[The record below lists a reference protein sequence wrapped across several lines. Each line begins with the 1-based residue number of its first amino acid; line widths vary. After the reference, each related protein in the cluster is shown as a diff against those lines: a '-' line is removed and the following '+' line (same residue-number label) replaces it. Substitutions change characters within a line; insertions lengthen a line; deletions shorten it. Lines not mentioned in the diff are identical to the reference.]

1 MKISPKRLHKI
12 KKSNNQSHKIRKRK
26 NKHKRNKQRSF
37 RKKRGHLNLKNRSLK
52 MKRGGKLNM
61 DNDEYIFLTFNPID
75 KNDLN
80 PLKLMNIK
88 REDLLKYNE
97 SKYLLDS
104 LVVYN
109 KDDNPTD
116 YYLNEIKSKDEDNNY
131 TIKQI
136 TDSDELIY
144 KVHHNKINQL
154 TFNYELLQHLGKNNM
169 IEIEN
174 LNEEKKT
181 VLYTNLSKPWK
192 LAIRNINGK
201 TIEMTSLDYLLR
213 TWNHDHKESGIDRLR
228 VIIQYAETMKDHEL
242 EPESSDEEMKELYYY
257 TNIALNIY
265 IINHAIISYLFNF
278 PEKIKELKTELI
290 NNFSFSEL
298 ENFFKKNKIPL
309 LTGVSFIPPK
319 KLVNKESNDYHYRW
333 RMPFE
338 FSIISKFDKMPFF
351 NLDDSELQSF
361 REELKLLKNKH
372 SEYPLI
378 KNYQSVISNTKN
390 KVDNLNGYFDD
401 KSDFSSSSI
410 NIEEEPEEDIEAEPE
425 DTVPEPEPQT
435 EEEKE
440 EEPEPQTE
448 EEKEEEPESEE
459 DDEDNFLNDFDF
471 EIPEIPSESK
481 NEGMT
486 TNISRK
492 NKESIQIYVE
502 KGNDGA
508 NDEIRAFV
516 DLGGNPEE
524 WFNAL
529 ITSNNDTEGG
539 DDNNEEGGD
548 DDNEEGG
555 DDDNEEGGDNNNE
568 EGGDNNNEEGGDD
581 NNEEGGDD
589 DNEEGGDDDNEV
601 EKELNKME
609 ENIKEIN
616 NEQEEDDSKIRE
628 KEKKQLEKLKLQQNE
643 INKKLKS
650 QQNEI
655 NNFN

>member
-52 MKRGGKLNM
+52 MKRGGKLNIE
-61 DNDEYIFLTFNPID
+61 DDEYIFFSFNPID

-80 PLKLMNIK
+80 SFKIMNIK
-88 REDLLKYNE
+88 KQDLLDYND
-97 SKYLLDS
+97 SSFLVDS

-109 KDDNPTD
+109 KNDDPTNF
-116 YYLNEIKSKDEDNNY
+116 YLYEIQFKENDEY
-131 TIKQI
+131 IIKQL
-136 TDSDELIY
+136 SDNEET
-144 KVHHNKINQL
+144 VERVPHDKINQL
-154 TFNYELLQHLGKNNM
+154 TFNYKLLDSLGLFNAIDFKGELKEL
-169 IEIEN
+169 ED
-174 LNEEKKT
+174 
-181 VLYTNLSKPWK
+181 LYQNLSKPWNMI
-192 LAIRNINGK
+192 IRNIDGK
-201 TIEMTSLDYLLR
+201 THTISAREYFMR
-213 TWNHDHKESGIDRLR
+213 TWNHDNSEAGEDILTVLLPYIKAS
-228 VIIQYAETMKDHEL
+228 KDNEL
-242 EPESSDEEMKELYYY
+242 LYIFV
-257 TNIALNIY
+257 NIYVNTY
-265 IINHAIISYLFNF
+265 IINTSLLSYIFNF
-278 PEKIKELKTELI
+278 PEKIQNLKSELMNDFT
-290 NNFSFSEL
+290 FSKL
-298 ENFFKKNKIPL
+298 ENFFEKNKLPL
-309 LTGVSFIPPK
+309 ITSLSFIPPVELLK
-319 KLVNKESNDYHYRW
+319 KEENDYHYRW

-338 FSIISKFDKMPFF
+338 FSIISTSDNVPFF
-351 NLDDSELQSF
+351 KLDDNDLQSF

-372 SEYPLI
+372 SKYPLI
-378 KNYQSVISNTKN
+378 KNYENVISHIKN
-390 KVDNLNGYFDD
+390 KVMNAGGNLDD

-410 NIEEEPEEDIEAEPE
+410 NIEEEPEEDIEDEPE
-425 DTVPEPEPQT
+425 DTGPEL
-435 EEEKE
+435 EEEKEKE

-448 EEKEEEPESEE
+448 EEKEEEPEPEE
-459 DDEDNFLNDFDF
+459 DDELNFLNDFDF

-555 DDDNEEGGDNNNE
+555 D
-568 EGGDNNNEEGGDD
+568 NNNEEGGDD
-581 NNEEGGDD
+581 NNEEGGDDDNEEGDDD

-616 NEQEEDDSKIRE
+616 NEQEEDDSEIRE
-628 KEKKQLEKLKLQQNE
+628 KVKKQLEKLKLQQNE

>member
-61 DNDEYIFLTFNPID
+61 DNNEYIFLTFNPID

-169 IEIEN
+169 IEIKN
-174 LNEEKKT
+174 LNEIKQG

-192 LAIRNINGK
+192 LVIRNINGK

-319 KLVNKESNDYHYRW
+319 KLLNKESNDYHYRW

-338 FSIISKFDKMPFF
+338 FSIISSSDNVPFF

-440 EEPEPQTE
+440 EEPEPEPQTE
-448 EEKEEEPESEE
+448 EEKEEEPQPQTEE
-459 DDEDNFLNDFDF
+459 DDELNILNDFDF

-529 ITSNNDTEGG
+529 ITNNNDTEEGG
-539 DDNNEEGGD
+539 DNNEEEGGDNNEEGGD
-548 DDNEEGG
+548 DDNEEG
-555 DDDNEEGGDNNNE
+555 
-568 EGGDNNNEEGGDD
+568 DNNNEEGGDD
-581 NNEEGGDD
+581 NEEGGDD
-589 DNEEGGDDDNEV
+589 K
-601 EKELNKME
+601 EKE
-609 ENIKEIN
+609 
-616 NEQEEDDSKIRE
+616 EEDDSEIRD
-628 KEKKQLEKLKLQQNE
+628 KVKKQLEILKQNQNE
-643 INKKLKS
+643 LNKKLKS
-650 QQNEI
+650 QQDEI
-655 NNFN
+655 SNFK